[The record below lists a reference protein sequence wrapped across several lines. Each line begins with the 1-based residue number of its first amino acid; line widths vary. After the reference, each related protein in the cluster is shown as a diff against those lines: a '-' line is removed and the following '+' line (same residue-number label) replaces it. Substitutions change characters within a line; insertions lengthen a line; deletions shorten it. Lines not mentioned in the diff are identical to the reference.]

1 VHSGTAA
8 AAPPLTRE
16 RGTLPERRRRTFSPQ
31 PSVGSTANYLATTA
45 AIGIAILLLAASAWL
60 ARANMEDVRKA
71 DSLTEQVG
79 SVQLLLAKML
89 STLTD
94 AETGQRG
101 YLLTGNPDYLAP
113 YEAARTRLPADFER
127 LRAEPQVSGER
138 SLRLDSIETRA
149 TVKMAELARTIA
161 LFRAGQRRRALS
173 LVRGDRG
180 KHIMDA
186 IRAEI
191 AALNPSL
198 DAELLQN
205 RLHARSVW
213 PRVGIVALG
222 VLASLLLA
230 GVALGQRRER
240 RAIGASLASLKRF
253 TRAFDLS
260 QGMLRGTDGTILF
273 WAEGM
278 QRLYGYTAEE
288 AVGKRS
294 HQLLHTEFPI
304 PLPQIEAI
312 VASEDQ
318 WQGELVHR
326 HRDGSIIE
334 VASHWA
340 QHDGPPGEPNAI
352 IEINIDITERKQ
364 RMAQLAALNT
374 ELSEALT
381 ARITAQ
387 KALARTEREFRAS
400 FEGSAVG
407 KTQSDPSTGRFI
419 RANGAFAKMLGYE
432 PEELHGRT
440 DRELTW
446 PADRE
451 RDMTELARV
460 LAGETDA
467 FIREKRYR
475 TRDGL
480 PVWARV
486 SSTITRSDT
495 HEPTLSTSVIEDIDE
510 RYKAL
515 LALRI
520 AKVELEM
527 VVDQRTVALAQRDVL
542 LREVYHRVKNNL
554 QVVDGLLVM
563 QARQLTDPAGKTAL
577 LGLRSRV
584 HALGLVH
591 HQLMHSKN
599 LKTFDIAPF
608 LTELS
613 SNLLSGGAGDG
624 IALSVHAIPLE
635 VGLDFAIPL
644 GLLVAELV
652 TNSLK
657 HAFPQGKGTITVSLD
672 RAEDGSVALVVSD
685 NGRGRSVGDGAH
697 GSISGIGTSII
708 NGLVNQL
715 QGTTI
720 MGNEQGARTEIRVA
734 APVLS

>member
-1 VHSGTAA
+1 MSA
-8 AAPPLTRE
+8 
-16 RGTLPERRRRTFSPQ
+16 LPGRRRRTFLPQ
-31 PSVGSTANYLATTA
+31 PSGGSTASYLWTST

-60 ARANMEDVRKA
+60 ARANLEDVRKA
-71 DSLTEQVG
+71 DSLAEQVG
-79 SVQLLLAKML
+79 SVQLLLAKVL

-101 YLLTGNPDYLAP
+101 YLLTGNPDYLTP
-113 YEAARTRLPADFER
+113 YQAARARLPADLGR
-127 LRAEPQVSGER
+127 LRAEPQMRGER
-138 SLRLDSIETRA
+138 SLRLDKIETLA
-149 TVKMAELARTIA
+149 TAKMTELARTIA
-161 LFRAGQRRRALS
+161 LLGAGQRQGALS
-173 LVRGDRG
+173 LVRSNRG

-186 IRAEI
+186 IQAEI
-191 AALNPSL
+191 AALDPDL
-198 DAELLQN
+198 DAELMQN
-205 RLHARSVW
+205 RALARSVW
-213 PRVGIVALG
+213 PRAGVVALG

-230 GVALGQRRER
+230 GVALGQRRKR
-240 RAIGASLASLKRF
+240 RAIGASLASLERF
-253 TRAFDLS
+253 TRAFGLS
-260 QGMLRGTDGTILF
+260 QGMLRGTDGTIIF

-278 QRLYGYTAEE
+278 QRLFGYTAQE
-288 AVGKRS
+288 AVGQS
-294 HQLLHTEFPI
+294 QHELLHSEFPI
-304 PLPQIEAI
+304 PLPRIEAI
-312 VASEDQ
+312 LASEAH
-318 WQGELVHR
+318 WQGEIVHH
-326 HRDGSIIE
+326 HRDGSSLEI
-334 VASHWA
+334 ASHWA
-340 QHDGPPGEPNAI
+340 LHHGPPGEPDAI
-352 IEINIDITERKQ
+352 IEINIDITEHKQ
-364 RMAQLAALNT
+364 RIAQLAALNT
-374 ELSEALT
+374 ELSEALMART
-381 ARITAQ
+381 AAQ
-387 KALARTEREFRAS
+387 EAVARTEHEFRAS

-407 KTQSDPSTGRFI
+407 KTQSDPSTGHFI
-419 RANGAFAKMLGYE
+419 RVNGAFAKMLGYE
-432 PEELHGRT
+432 PDELHGRT
-440 DRELTW
+440 DWELTW

-451 RDMTELARV
+451 RDMAELARV

-467 FIREKRYR
+467 YIREKRYR
-475 TRDGL
+475 RRDGQ
-480 PVWARV
+480 PIWARV
-486 SSTITRSDT
+486 SSTVVRAAT
-495 HEPTLSTSVIEDIDE
+495 HEPTLSVSVIEDVDE
-510 RYKAL
+510 RYKML
-515 LALRI
+515 SALRI

-527 VVDQRTVALAQRDVL
+527 VVDERTVALAQRDVL

-563 QARQLTDPAGKTAL
+563 QARQLADPAAKTAL
-577 LGLRSRV
+577 LELRSRV

-613 SNLLSGGAGDG
+613 SNLLSGAAGDG

-672 RAEDGSVALVVSD
+672 RVEDGSVALVVSD
-685 NGRGRSVGDGAH
+685 NGRGRSVGDIAH
-697 GSISGIGTSII
+697 LSRSGIGTSII